1 MTKFLLHPDLNSCE
15 LMAGATLVRVDA
27 EGFDTDDPAVIAALD
42 AYPSVYR
49 DGTVPTSP
57 VVETSVPVVEPV
69 NDPGK
74 GKAGKS

>member
-15 LMAGATLVRVDA
+15 LMVGATLVRIDA

-42 AYPSVYR
+42 AYPSVHR
-49 DGTVPTSP
+49 DGTAP
-57 VVETSVPVVEPV
+57 VVNVEPV
-69 NDPGK
+69 TDPGK